1 MSIRKRLFFS
11 NAAMVLF
18 PVVIIIIIIILLN
31 IVLGGN
37 QHYRGWG
44 PQGAQESDVFNHL
57 IRLTSLEQDKLY
69 NQEYM
74 DKISKQTDKPTIAI
88 IVLKNHEVLYHT
100 DTADDMAKE
109 DLPRFGN
116 EGYDPVAWL
125 EGNQY
130 AVRQHDFYFDDGS
143 EGSIL
148 LLDSEGSFVNSARAF
163 FPIIFVSL
171 ILLLIITNVLL
182 SYFTSKSILQ
192 PIKQLSE
199 ASAKIKQGSLDFSM
213 KPKSKDELGRLVQSF
228 DEMREQLKESIEW
241 RDRYENN
248 RKKLIANISHD
259 LKTPMTS
266 ILGYVEGIQV
276 GVADT
281 PDKQRR
287 YLDIISTKANYMN
300 RLIEELFLYSKL
312 DLNKL
317 SFHFE
322 EVNIIEFIHDYFD
335 DIQDSLEEDNIQVT
349 LTADDIAS
357 PIKVDRDKLIRVM
370 ENIISNSLRHLKNDQ
385 NHLKVSIKNRPKE
398 IEIKVTD
405 NGPGVHEEK
414 LEDIF
419 SSFYQGESS
428 RHKGGS
434 GLGLSIAAQII
445 EAHGGRIWAENV
457 PEGGLSIKFT
467 LQKFMESGDWHE

>member
-1 MSIRKRLFFS
+1 MSIRRRLFFS

-18 PVVIIIIIIILLN
+18 PVVIIFIIIILLN
-31 IVLGGN
+31 MVLGGN
-37 QHYRGWG
+37 QHFRSWG
-44 PQGAQESDVFNHL
+44 PQGTQDPEVFSNL
-57 IRLTSLEQDKLY
+57 IRIASLEQDKLY
-69 NQEYM
+69 DQEYM
-74 DKISKQTDKPTIAI
+74 DNISNQINKPTLEF
-88 IVLKNHEVLYHT
+88 IVLKKQEVLYHT
-100 DTADDMAKE
+100 DTPLQKE
-109 DLPRFGN
+109 ELPTFGN

-125 EGNQY
+125 DGKQY
-130 AVRQHDFYFDDGS
+130 AVHQHDFYFDDGS
-143 EGSIL
+143 EGSII
-148 LLDSEGSFVNSARAF
+148 LLDRKGSFVNSARAL
-163 FPIIFVSL
+163 FPIIFISL

-213 KPKSKDELGRLVQSF
+213 KPVSKDELGQLVQSF
-228 DEMREQLKESIEW
+228 DEMREQLKESIEM

-276 GVADT
+276 GVANT

-300 RLIEELFLYSKL
+300 RLIDELFLYSKL

-317 SFHFE
+317 PFHFE
-322 EVNIIEFIHDYFD
+322 EVNINEFMQDYLD
-335 DIQDSLEEDNIQVT
+335 DIQGSLEEDHIQVT
-349 LTADDIAS
+349 LTTDDIDS
-357 PIKVDRDKLIRVM
+357 PVRVDRDKLVRVL
-370 ENIISNSLRHLKNDQ
+370 ENIISNSIKHMENDQ
-385 NHLKVSIKNRPKE
+385 NELQVSTKNRQKE
-398 IEIKVTD
+398 MEIMITD
-405 NGPGVHEEK
+405 SGPGMQEER

-445 EAHGGRIWAENV
+445 EAHGGSIWAENV
-457 PEGGLSIKFT
+457 PDGGLRIHFT
-467 LQKFMESGDWHE
+467 LQKSNESGDWYE

>member
-1 MSIRKRLFFS
+1 MSIRRRLFFS

-18 PVVIIIIIIILLN
+18 PLVIIFIIIILLN
-31 IVLGGN
+31 IILGGN
-37 QHYRGWG
+37 QHFRGWG
-44 PQGAQESDVFNHL
+44 PQGTQAPDVFNNL
-57 IRLTSLEQDKLY
+57 VRIASLEQDKLY
-69 NQEYM
+69 DQEYM
-74 DKISKQTDKPTIAI
+74 DSISNQINKPTLDFF
-88 IVLKNHEVLYHT
+88 VLKNQEVLYHT
-100 DTADDMAKE
+100 DDTLPKE
-109 DLPRFGN
+109 ALPTFGK

-125 EGNQY
+125 DGQRY
-130 AVRQHDFYFDDGS
+130 AVQQHDFYFDDGS
-143 EGSIL
+143 KGSIL
-148 LLDSEGSFVNSARAF
+148 LLNNEGSFVDSARAL

-171 ILLLIITNVLL
+171 ILLLVITNVLL

-213 KPKSKDELGRLVQSF
+213 KPTSKDELGQLVQSF
-228 DEMREQLKESIEW
+228 DEMREQLKKSLEM

-287 YLDIISTKANYMN
+287 YLDIISTKAHYMN

-317 SFHFE
+317 PFHFE
-322 EVNIIEFIHDYFD
+322 NVNINEFMQDYLD
-335 DIQDSLEEDNIQVT
+335 DMQGSLEECHMQVT
-349 LTADDIAS
+349 LATDNIDS
-357 PIKVDRDKLIRVM
+357 PVRVDRDKLVRVL
-370 ENIISNSLRHLKNDQ
+370 ENIISNSLKHMDNDHKLQ
-385 NHLKVSIKNRPKE
+385 FAIKDHHKE
-398 IEIKVTD
+398 IEITLTD
-405 NGPGVHEEK
+405 SGTGVPEDK
-414 LEDIF
+414 LQNIF

-445 EAHGGRIWAENV
+445 EAHGGSIWAENV
-457 PEGGLSIKFT
+457 PDGGLRIHFT
-467 LQKFMESGDWHE
+467 LQKSNESGDWYE